1 MVALSETA
9 SLDRRVTALESALAK
24 VAEAIVHCADVN
36 YKNET
41 TIMTHVNELSASI
54 SYLRGRIDDP

>member
-41 TIMTHVNELSASI
+41 TIMEFVRDLQRQI
-54 SYLRGRIDDP
+54 KDLQG